1 MILTDTQTDALTELI
16 NIAFSRTAASLSEM
30 TGHRVEID
38 VPEVDICST
47 ADLSERLGKS
57 ISGDLATVHQ
67 VFTGPVGG
75 SAMLILNTDGAAM
88 LVDLLTDGQTLGR
101 TLDTSAREV
110 LTEVGNILLN
120 ACLGMFGNLLKVHV
134 SFSVPDLHLQQ
145 LESMLSTLVVSDQ
158 GLQYAL
164 VVSTTFR
171 LKESAVQG
179 CLVIVLGVASLDRL
193 LDAVSAWSKSEGEI

>member
-1 MILTDTQTDALTELI
+1 MILTETQTDALTELI
-16 NIAFSRTAASLSEM
+16 NIAFSRTAASLSDM

-38 VPEVDICST
+38 VPEVDICPT
-47 ADLSERLGKS
+47 VELSGKLSRS

-75 SAMLILNTDGAAM
+75 SAMLILNTEGAAM
-88 LVDLLTDGQTLGR
+88 LVDLLTDGRTGGG

-145 LESMLSTLVVSDQ
+145 LESMISTLVVSDQ

-171 LKESAVQG
+171 LKGSSVRG

-193 LDAVSAWSKSEGEI
+193 LEAVGAWSETQGEI

>member
-1 MILTDTQTDALTELI
+1 MILTETQTDALTELI

-30 TGHRVEID
+30 TGHRVQID
-38 VPEVDICST
+38 VPEVGICPT
-47 ADLSERLGKS
+47 DMLTERLGKT

-75 SAMLILNTDGAAM
+75 SAMLILNTDGAAI
-88 LVDLLTDGQTLGR
+88 LVDLLTDGQILGR

-145 LESMLSTLVVSDQ
+145 LESMISTLVVSEQ

-171 LKESAVQG
+171 LKESAVEG

-193 LDAVSAWSKSEGEI
+193 IDAVGAWSESQGQI